1 MGADL
6 WAVIV
11 GSSQYWHNYR
21 HISGALTMY
30 DAVRMLGV
38 PDSQIVLMLAGET
51 PCDPRNAE
59 PGRMVHAKLDGPNL
73 YRPDIQVDYRGAE
86 VTAEAFLRVLSDT
99 VPLDTPASRRLGSH
113 SGSRVLVYLT
123 GHGGD
128 EFFKFRDLH
137 ELASQ
142 ELAAGL
148 AQARTSACAARP
160 LPLAAARLT
169 RRSSCVV
176 ADGGRAPLQAPCSA
190 RPGGSPSAA

>member
-1 MGADL
+1 
-6 WAVIV
+6 
-11 GSSQYWHNYR
+11 
-21 HISGALTMY
+21 
-30 DAVRMLGV
+30 
-38 PDSQIVLMLAGET
+38 
-51 PCDPRNAE
+51 
-59 PGRMVHAKLDGPNL
+59 MVHAKLDGPNL

-148 AQARTSACAARP
+148 AQARTSAWARSPPSPCSGAPDAAVVVRGRRWRAR
-160 LPLAAARLT
+160 AAAR
-169 RRSSCVV
+169 R
-176 ADGGRAPLQAPCSA
+176 
-190 RPGGSPSAA
+190 